1 MIPAMFLLPLG
12 RWGIVKTMQLVAGPL
27 PSGEAT
33 DYGRFALQVHE
44 HFRPRRVR
52 LPIFTDEQLEKLE
65 LLVIVGGRDR
75 MLDSHETKRR
85 LPEAT
90 VLLPDA
96 GHLLPPQTERVLEWL
111 RN

>member
-1 MIPAMFLLPLG
+1 M
-12 RWGIVKTMQLVAGPL
+12 RLVAGPL
-27 PSGEAT
+27 PSGDAT
-33 DYGRFALQVHE
+33 EYGRFALMVHE
-44 HFRPRRVR
+44 HFRPRRVS

-90 VLLPDA
+90 VVLPNA
-96 GHLLPPQTERVLEWL
+96 GHVLPAQTERVLTWL
-111 RN
+111 RS